1 VYKRILQKTM
11 KEVDI
16 ERRHEHVEVSI
27 AYHRFCFG
35 RLVLYVMVGAIS
47 IDDDNSSYSLHYRGD
62 YELTQKTTMSCQL
75 KFSSRINKG
84 VISYVS

>member
-1 VYKRILQKTM
+1 M

-47 IDDDNSSYSLHYRGD
+47 VVDNSSYSLHYRGD
-62 YELTQKTTMSCQL
+62 YELTRKTTMSCQL

-84 VISYVS
+84 AISYVS